1 MGKLISAG
9 AALSLLTGVAY
20 GHGNGDDWHMGGWPM
35 MGGGM
40 WCLVFWVVVAV
51 AVVVLVVLAVKYF
64 IPKGPAGKAEKSS
77 LEILK
82 ERYAKGEISK
92 AEFEETKKDLEG

>member
-1 MGKLISAG
+1 MRKLISAG

-20 GHGNGDDWHMGGWPM
+20 CHGNDDWHMGGWPM

-40 WCLVFWVVVAV
+40 WCLVFWIVVAII
-51 AVVVLVVLAVKYF
+51 VVLLIVLAVRYLTAR
-64 IPKGPAGKAEKSS
+64 GPAGKAEKSS

-92 AEFEETKKDLEG
+92 AEFEEMKKDLEG

>member
-1 MGKLISAG
+1 MRASWIIVIGLLLLGYG
-9 AALSLLTGVAY
+9 AFA
-20 GHGNGDDWHMGGWPM
+20 HGDYDGHMGGWPM

-40 WCLVFWVVVAV
+40 WCFIFWVVVAI
-51 AVVVLVVLAVKYF
+51 AVLILIVLAVRYLTAR
-64 IPKGPAGKAEKSS
+64 GTAGKAEKSS

-92 AEFEETKKDLEG
+92 AEFEEMKRDLES

>member
-9 AALSLLTGVAY
+9 AALSLLAGVAS
-20 GHGNGDDWHMGGWPM
+20 GHGNDGRGMGGWPM

-40 WCLVFWVVVAV
+40 WCLIFWIVVA
-51 AVVVLVVLAVKYF
+51 AIVVLLIVFAVRYLTA
-64 IPKGPAGKAEKSS
+64 KGPAGKAEKSS

-92 AEFEETKKDLEG
+92 AEFDEMKRDLES